1 MKFNKKLMV
10 AVIPV
15 ALVLSNNSFADDKP
29 VPVSPT
35 PITVKGGIINFT
47 GSIVNTPCVVD
58 NDDASQTVKLGQFR
72 QDAFSGKDSTSSP
85 VGFDIKLTGCAIDTF
100 KKAAVTF
107 SGITVP
113 NSTDKLA
120 LTASQAGQSTASGVG
135 IQILQN
141 SEVVKVDGS
150 TPTSSVLLSKGDSTL
165 RFQAQ
170 YIALDNQVTA
180 GEANASADFT
190 ITYQ

>member
-1 MKFNKKLMV
+1 MKFNKKLIFT
-10 AVIPV
+10 VIPV
-15 ALVLSNNSFADDKP
+15 ALFLSNNSFADDNP
-29 VPVSPT
+29 VPNSPI

-58 NDDASQTVKLGQFR
+58 NDDTSQTVKLGQFR
-72 QDAFSGKDSTSSP
+72 QDAFTGADSTSSP

-107 SGITVP
+107 SGIAVP

-141 SEVVKVDGS
+141 SAAVKVDGS
-150 TPTSSVLLSKGDSTL
+150 TPTSAVLLSKGDSTL

-170 YIALDNQVTA
+170 YVALNNQVTA